1 MTYCK
6 RKKGILKKAI
16 ELSILADVDIFLLIH
31 DKKKKRCVHFASN
44 SKQELTTMFNEH
56 CHRDFFSNSDYARVG
71 GRQQDIEDLNLSQS
85 EDEHLIPME
94 SNKNISQGQI
104 GIL

>member
-1 MTYCK
+1 
-6 RKKGILKKAI
+6 
-16 ELSILADVDIFLLIH
+16 
-31 DKKKKRCVHFASN
+31 
-44 SKQELTTMFNEH
+44 MFNEH

-85 EDEHLIPME
+85 EDEHLIPIE